1 MLNIVSATFEITKI
15 SFTLQVTLI
24 IMNKMHIW
32 NVLFLSMQLF
42 VTADW
47 IPPISNRKDT
57 KVSIVKSHKNSGIV
71 YPTRR
76 ILNSHFVS
84 FLVGRLQFVI
94 GRLQNLFLGIFEI
107 QGNPALTN
115 ALTGVGLGV
124 ATAGARFLGKN

>member
-1 MLNIVSATFEITKI
+1 
-15 SFTLQVTLI
+15 
-24 IMNKMHIW
+24 MNKMHIW
-32 NVLFLSMQLF
+32 NVFFLSMQLF

>member
-1 MLNIVSATFEITKI
+1 MS
-15 SFTLQVTLI
+15 
-24 IMNKMHIW
+24 KMHIW

-47 IPPISNRKDT
+47 IPISNRKDN
-57 KVSIVKSHKNSGIV
+57 KISIVKSHKNSGIV

-76 ILNSHFVS
+76 ILNSRFVS

-94 GRLQNLFLGIFEI
+94 GRLQNLFSGIFEI